1 MALEN
6 QQIHTIN
13 TDKIFLNNR
22 NDKKTDHIVFETNGV
37 LGENNVE
44 FSNCNV
50 DVKTGFLKA
59 PEIRSNNLKD
69 ADGNTTMTLSSS
81 AIDFHSKTINNFS
94 FSSGSISATSVSSAN
109 GFASLDAE
117 LDSLQSQKVSIT
129 GHTANKVFVS
139 SSGGGLTTSSVTTTD
154 LNKLPNITISAPVN
168 LNQNQTDTT
177 ASKAIT
183 DLITITGG
191 VNLDD
196 IKSQQTTNTSA
207 IGINT
212 GARISNTSLIQT
224 NISSISTIQA
234 DVATNVTAI
243 GLNTAKTGITSTE
256 QTKLGHISVSQAVN
270 LDTMESDIAD
280 NISNLTQ
287 RRIEILANQSNIAT
301 NTYKLTG
308 VSYSGLSTAGTYEIE
323 AGNFGGVSS
332 VYSNGDVTVIG
343 GYDGVNSS
351 GNVILKQNNTERLK
365 ITNSDTSIGSG
376 NNKLIVD
383 SAYAALSTPGME
395 FLSDAFFLLKKTSST
410 SHWNLIMDRLGDY
423 WSGFRSSHHWDTY
436 YDSDKY
442 NVNATGTTMYLQY
455 YSLGNISLC
464 HRGGFVGIGGNP
476 SYPLHIVAQGSSSS
490 THAHYGIYQSPGSY
504 MDAGQFNRI
513 GIGATNGYYTNTYIA
528 MKVDYGIWTST
539 LTTSSD
545 RRIKTNI
552 RDVPDDLSLKQL
564 RELPCVYYDYIDY
577 QKKGDSSTI
586 GFIAQ
591 DVKKV
596 MPMAV
601 SLKKEFIPNEMRN
614 LIEPVWETITD
625 EKGNEKFKLT
635 INDLDVSGN
644 TSEAVVKPTKFRF
657 YVNNGDNEKKLE
669 IENLE
674 NEPKS
679 FIFEEKW
686 KNIFLYGKE
695 VDDFH
700 IIEKDKI
707 FAMLFSATQEIDK
720 IQQQHAIEIANI
732 KAELQKEKNKTI
744 YFEDKLHDIEETLKS
759 LTN

>member
-1 MALEN
+1 MNKFNTTEKSAQNDLEFRVETLEQLRLG
-6 QQIHTIN
+6 QQSTLDYITITQAVNLDSLELQQASN
-13 TDKIFLNNR
+13 TTNIGNKVS
-22 NDKKTDHIVFETNGV
+22 KTDHT
-37 LGENNVE
+37 
-44 FSNCNV
+44 
-50 DVKTGFLKA
+50 
-59 PEIRSNNLKD
+59 P
-69 ADGNTTMTLSSS
+69 
-81 AIDFHSKTINNFS
+81 
-94 FSSGSISATSVSSAN
+94 
-109 GFASLDAE
+109 
-117 LDSLQSQKVSIT
+117 
-129 GHTANKVFVS
+129 NKVFIS
-139 SSGGGLTTSSVTTTD
+139 SPSGVLTTSTGVFTAD
-154 LNKLPNITISAPVN
+154 LQKLLNITISNPIN
-168 LNQNQTDTT
+168 LDTISTDTA
-177 ASKAIT
+177 ASKVKT
-183 DLITITGG
+183 DLISITQN
-191 VNLDD
+191 VDLDN
-196 IKSQQTTNTSA
+196 IESQQTIIVGNLGT
-207 IGINT
+207 
-212 GARISNTSLIQT
+212 ISQNQVTLFGKFNLISVTQNVDLDALET
-224 NISSISTIQA
+224 KLNYISVSQA
-234 DVATNVTAI
+234 VDLDQIESDVATNNAKNGITGTERTKLSWISVSQNVDLDQMETDITA
-243 GLNTAKTGITSTE
+243 NNAKTGITTTE
-256 QTKLGHISVSQAVN
+256 IIKLSNISVSQAVN
-270 LDTMESDIAD
+270 LDAMETDIAN

-287 RRIEILANQSNIAT
+287 RRIEILANEANIATNTSNIATNTSNIST

-308 VSYSGLSTAGTYEIE
+308 VGYTGFASAGTYTIE
-323 AGNFGGVSS
+323 AGDHGGL
-332 VYSNGDVTVIG
+332 YSLFPNGSINIVAGFDN
-343 GYDGVNSS
+343 YNSS
-351 GNVILKQNNTERLK
+351 GEIILKQNNTERLK
-365 ITNSDTSIGSG
+365 ITNGDTSIGSG

-383 SAYAALSTPGME
+383 SAYVDLSTPGME
-395 FLSDAFFLLKKTSST
+395 FNSSAFFLLKKPSAT
-410 SHWNLIMDRLGDY
+410 SHWNLIMDRGDDY
-423 WSGFRSSHHWDTY
+423 WSGFRSTHHWDTY
-436 YDSDKY
+436 YSSWKY
-442 NVNATGTTMYLQY
+442 NQNASGTTMYLNY
-455 YSLGNISLC
+455 YSHGNINLC
-464 HRGGFVGIGGNP
+464 GQGGFVGIGGNP
-476 SYPLHIVAQGSSSS
+476 SYPLHILASGSSAS

-504 MDAGQFNRI
+504 MDSGAFNRI

-552 RDVPDDLSLKQL
+552 RDVPDELSLKQL

-644 TSEAVVKPTKFRF
+644 TSEAVVKPTKYRF
-657 YVNNGDNEKKLE
+657 YVNNGDNEKNLE

-707 FAMLFSATQEIDK
+707 FAMLFSATQQIDK
-720 IQQQHAIEIANI
+720 NQIILQEKVASLEAENI
-732 KAELQKEKNKTI
+732 
-744 YFEDKLHDIEETLKS
+744 TLKEQLS
-759 LTN
+759 NILSRLDASGI